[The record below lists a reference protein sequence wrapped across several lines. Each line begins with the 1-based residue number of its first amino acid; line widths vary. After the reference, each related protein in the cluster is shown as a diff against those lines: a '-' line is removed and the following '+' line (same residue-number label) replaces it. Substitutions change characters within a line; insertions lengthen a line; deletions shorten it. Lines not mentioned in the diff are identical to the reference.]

1 LLALGLRKG
10 DKVALLMTNS
20 VEMLELMLGTL
31 KAGLVTVPFSPLIST
46 DTLRVLL
53 EDSESRVLFVSASL
67 QHVVDAG
74 SPDDHAVAPIQRIAV
89 GFAAPGWQ
97 SYAAFLAAGTER
109 EPAVERAPEDAAVI
123 IYSSGTT
130 GAPKGIVHTLRNRQD
145 FGYAFALGLRM
156 SDRSV
161 ILDTISLAS
170 NGAWTVVM
178 PALLLGA
185 TLVVM
190 PSYSAS
196 ACLDVIQR
204 EQVTHVILVPA
215 QLITILAAPE
225 LAATSLR
232 SLECVFSVGA
242 ALREDVRA
250 ATIARI
256 SRQLYELYGLTEGA
270 ATVIHPDEL
279 ATKAGTVGRPMLG
292 CDIAIL
298 DDSDRIAAVGVP
310 GEVIG
315 SGMHLMQGYYR
326 KPELTEAAIWRDAQ
340 GRNWLRTG
348 DIGILDADGYLTIVD
363 RKKDMLISGGLNVYP
378 SDIEAV
384 IGEHPDVMDVT
395 VIGIPDEKW
404 GETPVALVIPA
415 PAATVTSDEL
425 RTWANARLGKHQRLA
440 AVEFRDAFPRNALGK
455 VLKRELRATWRP
467 ATTVSPV

>member
-1 LLALGLRKG
+1 
-10 DKVALLMTNS
+10 V
-20 VEMLELMLGTL
+20 
-31 KAGLVTVPFSPLIST
+31 
-46 DTLRVLL
+46 
-53 EDSESRVLFVSASL
+53 
-67 QHVVDAG
+67 
-74 SPDDHAVAPIQRIAV
+74 
-89 GFAAPGWQ
+89 
-97 SYAAFLAAGTER
+97 
-109 EPAVERAPEDAAVI
+109 VERAPEDAAVI

-170 NGAWTVVM
+170 NGAWTMVM

-215 QLITILAAPE
+215 QLISMLAAPE

-298 DDSDRIAAVGVP
+298 DDSDRIAAAGVP
-310 GEVIG
+310 GEIIG

-326 KPELTEAAIWRDAQ
+326 KPELTQAAIWRDAQ

-348 DIGILDADGYLTIVD
+348 DIGVLDADGYLTIVD
-363 RKKDMLISGGLNVYP
+363 RKKDMIISGGLNVYP

-395 VIGIPDEKW
+395 VIGVPHEKW

-425 RTWANARLGKHQRLA
+425 QTWANARLGKHQRLA
-440 AVEFRDAFPRNALGK
+440 AVEFREAFPRNALGK
-455 VLKRELRATWRP
+455 VLKRELRTTWRP